1 MRRTVAAVLGLAL
14 LLAFL
19 PGTLRAS
26 DHADPITLEN
36 LEAGLTGLFFWPE
49 GDQMILVLGTRR
61 SLTSGGP
68 YDLEPY
74 AFTVNMDLHSQVSY
88 DDPADLARYGGTVV
102 HPEGIHP
109 DVTIRMRLNDDATVK
124 EKTITG
130 LPHPESVQVWTGPR
144 DDPFIFPRFF
154 GSNIIAMVFSIP
166 ISEFPPDQRDWLL
179 WGTSAWA
186 DSGKEIDHVGRSN
199 RTQNGRLDFLN
210 TLPPDEHVAALQEMS
225 KKRQKLEKTL
235 MRFSMPLANLF
246 HLQLQL
252 RPYDLADPDVM
263 IYTDRF
269 PPGFPNGRRLTDDVA
284 YLTCQ
289 TGDCVLMELSY
300 GESTQFPRATTN
312 DKAFLDH
319 FPYLAEPWPE
329 KPPKP
334 VPHPYPAWLTLGVLV
349 LIVSGLPFLIGW
361 FLGKWRGKKKA
372 RMAAA

>member
-1 MRRTVAAVLGLAL
+1 MRRSTALALVPVLALAAVLAL
-14 LLAFL
+14 VPAAA
-19 PGTLRAS
+19 RAS

-61 SLTSGGP
+61 SLSAGGP

-74 AFTVNMDLHSQVSY
+74 AFTVYMDLHTQVAY

-102 HPEGIHP
+102 HPEGIQP
-109 DVTIRMRLNDDATVK
+109 DVTIRLRLNDDATVK

-130 LPHPESVQVWTGPR
+130 LPDPDAIRVWTGPR

-154 GSNIIAMVFSIP
+154 GTNVIALVFSIP
-166 ISEFPPDQRDWLL
+166 MSEFPPDQRDWLL
-179 WGTSAWA
+179 WGTSSWA
-186 DSGKEIDHVGRSN
+186 ESGKEIDHVGRAN

-210 TLPPDEHVAALQEMS
+210 TLPPNEHVAALQEMAT
-225 KKRQKLEKTL
+225 KRKRLENTL
-235 MRFSMPLANLF
+235 MRVSMPLANLF

-252 RPYDLADPDVM
+252 YPYDLTDPDVM
-263 IYTDRF
+263 IYTNRR
-269 PPGFPNGRRLTDDVA
+269 PPGFPNGRMLPDDVA

-289 TGDCVLMELSY
+289 TGDCTLMALSY
-300 GESTQFPRATTN
+300 AESSQFPRATVN
-312 DKAFLDH
+312 DKPFLTE

-334 VPHPYPAWLTLGVLV
+334 VPHPYPKWLTLGLLI
-349 LIVSGLPFLIGW
+349 LIVMGIPFLIGW
-361 FLGKWRGKKKA
+361 LLGRWRRKTERA
-372 RMAAA
+372 